1 MNCAISI
8 NLSLKNQNFTLS
20 GCKEIGIQQFEVE
33 AKTQFLCFLHTS
45 EKKSKLE
52 YLRPPRGHKVVP
64 AVHFTFFPW
73 LIFSEC
79 TLYTELEVLI
89 WWEMS
94 KQIIICVGL
103 GWC

>member
-1 MNCAISI
+1 MNYAISI

-64 AVHFTFFPW
+64 AVHFTFFSW

-79 TLYTELEVLI
+79 TLYTVHCTLYTVH
-89 WWEMS
+89 
-94 KQIIICVGL
+94 
-103 GWC
+103 

>member
-45 EKKSKLE
+45 EKKIKTGVSKTTKRSQSSTSSTF
-52 YLRPPRGHKVVP
+52 YLLLLVN
-64 AVHFTFFPW
+64 F
-73 LIFSEC
+73 
-79 TLYTELEVLI
+79 
-89 WWEMS
+89 
-94 KQIIICVGL
+94 Q
-103 GWC
+103 